1 MNWIGIP
8 YQGEKFCREFARQ
21 VLAEQGIQMPCVD
34 DPSQAPNWLRV
45 DRPEP
50 YDVVVFKRAGRPDH
64 VGVCLGRGDFL
75 HVEEKRSSCIERLTS
90 PKWER
95 RIEGFYR
102 FTGVRS

>member
-34 DPSQAPNWLRV
+34 GPSQAPNWLRV

-64 VGVCLGRGDFL
+64 VGVCLGRGEFL